1 MEVLK
6 FSPEDFSHELLALE
20 VAKLIKDETPL
31 PEPLTFHAYW
41 DGPLNEKHLISVKSC
56 HLFNAR
62 GNGNRIIV
70 WTQNGVDNEYLSE
83 IGKYAEIRTFSER
96 AECRGTFL
104 EGNDFGRSID
114 ASFYSDIVR
123 YILLYKY
130 GGVWFDLDCLFLRS
144 VTPLLNQFPGKILA
158 YRWERQNYPNGAV
171 YISPT
176 PRSEAMK
183 GNIEFIRDRNRGWG
197 FQQAGLV
204 YDTPMDILVLPCPWF
219 DAGWIDNPVLHFN
232 DFMTASPVA
241 FDLDSFFPGAFCFHW
256 HNKWFDAIEPES
268 PMNRLARDID
278 RRLSM
283 GG

>member
-1 MEVLK
+1 MEVLT

-20 VAKLIKDETPL
+20 VAKLIKDETPP
-31 PEPLTFHAYW
+31 PEPLIFHAYW
-41 DGPLNEKHLISVKSC
+41 DGALNEKHLISVKSC

-70 WTQNGVDNEYLSE
+70 WTQNGVDNDYLRE
-83 IGKYAEIRTFSER
+83 IGKYAEIRAFSER
-96 AECRGTFL
+96 DECRGTFL
-104 EGNDFGRSID
+104 EGNAFGRSID

-171 YISPT
+171 YISPR

-183 GNIEFIRDRNRGWG
+183 GNIEFIRNRGRGWG

-232 DFMTASPVA
+232 DFMKASPVNHT
-241 FDLDSFFPGAFCFHW
+241 LDSFFPGAFCFHW
-256 HNKWFDAIEPES
+256 HNKWRDTIEPSS
-268 PMNRLARDID
+268 PMDRLARDID

-283 GG
+283 ER